1 MILEF
6 SKRGGE
12 HTSVENITLISDLV
26 SNNLFPIAMC
36 LILMW
41 YIKGVQEKERDAM
54 AEMSKVISENTIV
67 MKDLQQIV
75 KEHLCNK

>member
-1 MILEF
+1 MEVSNI
-6 SKRGGE
+6 GGE
-12 HTSVENITLISDLV
+12 HTSVENITLVSDLV

-54 AEMSKVISENTIV
+54 AEMSKVISENTSV

>member
-1 MILEF
+1 MEV
-6 SKRGGE
+6 SNRGGE
-12 HTSVENITLISDLV
+12 HTSVENITLVSDLV

-54 AEMSKVISENTIV
+54 AEMSKVISENTSV